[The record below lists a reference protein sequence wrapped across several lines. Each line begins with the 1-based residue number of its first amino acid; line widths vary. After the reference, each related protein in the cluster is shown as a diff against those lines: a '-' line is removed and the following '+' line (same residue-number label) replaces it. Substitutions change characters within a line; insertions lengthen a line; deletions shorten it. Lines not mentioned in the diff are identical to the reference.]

1 MLMPKRT
8 KYRKTQRGWKFNGT
22 ATKGNKVSFGEYG
35 MVSLGAKL
43 ITNRQIEAAR
53 RTITRS
59 LKREGKIWIR
69 IFPDKP
75 YTKKPAESCWVT
87 ARQIEA
93 ARISITRHVKRGG
106 KVWIRIFPD
115 QPVTKKP
122 AETRMGNGKGN
133 VEYYVVPVK
142 RGMVLFEISGVDEK
156 IAQKAFLLA
165 RQKFPIPTKMIKRDI
180 L

>member
-1 MLMPKRT
+1 MLMPKKT
-8 KYRKTQRGWKFNGT
+8 KYRKTQRGWDFSGT
-22 ATKGNKVSFGEYG
+22 ATRGNKVSFGDFG
-35 MVSLGAKL
+35 MVALGSKL

-69 IFPDKP
+69 VFPDKP
-75 YTKKPAESCWVT
+75 Y
-87 ARQIEA
+87 
-93 ARISITRHVKRGG
+93 
-106 KVWIRIFPD
+106 
-115 QPVTKKP
+115 TKKP

-142 RGMVLFEISGVDEK
+142 PGMVLFEVSGVSES
-156 IAQKAFLLA
+156 IAKQAFLLA
-165 RQKFPIPTKMIKRDI
+165 RQKFPIATKMIKRDI